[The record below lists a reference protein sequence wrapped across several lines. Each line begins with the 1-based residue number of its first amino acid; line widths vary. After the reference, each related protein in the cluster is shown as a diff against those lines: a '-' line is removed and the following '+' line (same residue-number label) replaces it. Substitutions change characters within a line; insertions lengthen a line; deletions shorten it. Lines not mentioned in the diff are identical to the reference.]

1 MPNILQRGRLVFCHQ
16 RDSGHICIVRSLRRG
31 GYATSRRDIQIVRVG
46 QRRDMWRGM
55 LGDSVGGYPGGLKI
69 MKAVG
74 ANGRMPSGIEGEV
87 KRLSSV
93 SGLLRLEQ

>member
-1 MPNILQRGRLVFCHQ
+1 
-16 RDSGHICIVRSLRRG
+16 
-31 GYATSRRDIQIVRVG
+31 
-46 QRRDMWRGM
+46 
-55 LGDSVGGYPGGLKI
+55 